1 MQRFKEKMRFDLS
14 ASLVA
19 ITGVMIAVIFVATR
33 VTQIPIG
40 PGGYIHLGDTMIY
53 AASFLFGP
61 LVAVIAAA
69 FGTSLSDLSSGY
81 ANYAAGTFV
90 IHGLQGLVAGLIAW
104 RGGLNRM
111 IAAVIAGGA
120 IVVIGYFL
128 YELIILQIGVGTAW
142 TDAGLNLFQVA
153 SGAVIG
159 IPLVLA
165 IRKAYPPINN
175 WAYNRTWTEEPSK
188 PTRA

>member
-1 MQRFKEKMRFDLS
+1 MDSLKEKLRFDPS
-14 ASLVA
+14 ATLVA
-19 ITGVMIAVIFVATR
+19 IAGVMIAVIFVTTR
-33 VTQIPIG
+33 FTQIPIG

-53 AASFLFGP
+53 ATSFLFGP
-61 LVAVIAAA
+61 LVSVIAAA
-69 FGTSLSDLSSGY
+69 FGTSFSDLSSGY
-81 ANYAAGTFV
+81 ANYAAGTFI

-111 IAAVIAGGA
+111 IMAVIAGGA
-120 IVVIGYFL
+120 IVVAGYFI
-128 YELIILQIGVGTAW
+128 YELAILQIGLGTAW

-165 IRKAYPPINN
+165 IRRAYPPINT
-175 WAYNRTWTEEPSK
+175 WAYHRTWQEEPAK
-188 PTRA
+188 PKQV

>member
-1 MQRFKEKMRFDLS
+1 MNSLKEKLRFDPS
-14 ASLVA
+14 ATLVA

-33 VTQIPIG
+33 FTQIPIG
-40 PGGYIHLGDTMIY
+40 PGGYIHLGDTMVY

-69 FGTSLSDLSSGY
+69 FGTSFSDLSSGY
-81 ANYAAGTFV
+81 ANYAAGTFI

-104 RGGLNRM
+104 RGGFNRM
-111 IAAVIAGGA
+111 LAAVIAGGA
-120 IVVIGYFL
+120 IVVVGYFL
-128 YELIILQIGVGTAW
+128 YELIILQIGLGTAW
-142 TDAGLNLFQVA
+142 TDVGLNLFQVA

-165 IRKAYPPINN
+165 IRRAYPPINN
-175 WAYNRTWTEEPSK
+175 WAYRRTWQEEPSK
-188 PTRA
+188 PTNV

>member
-1 MQRFKEKMRFDLS
+1 MGSLKEKLS
-14 ASLVA
+14 FEWNARLVA
-19 ITGVMIAVIFVATR
+19 ITGVMIAVVFVMTYATK
-33 VTQIPIG
+33 IPVG
-40 PGGYIHLGDTMIY
+40 FGGYIHLGDTMVY
-53 AASFLFGP
+53 AAAFLFGP
-61 LVAVIAAA
+61 LVGVIAAA
-69 FGTSLSDLSSGY
+69 FGTSLSDLAAGY
-81 ANYAAGTFV
+81 GNYAPGTFV

-111 IAAVIAGGA
+111 IAAGIAGGA
-120 IVVIGYFL
+120 IVVVGYFI
-128 YELIILQIGVGTAW
+128 YESAILQIGVGAAW
-142 TDAGLNLFQVA
+142 TNAGLNVVQVA
-153 SGAVIG
+153 SGAIIG